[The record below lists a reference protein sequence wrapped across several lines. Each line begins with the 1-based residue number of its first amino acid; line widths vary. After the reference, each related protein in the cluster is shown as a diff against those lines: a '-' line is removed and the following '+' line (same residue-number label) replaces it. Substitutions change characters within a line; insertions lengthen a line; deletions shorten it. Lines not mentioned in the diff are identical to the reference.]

1 MKLYAIFKDVG
12 SEYETFCP
20 VSISLNPKE
29 IVQEYKN
36 NWTKFSEV
44 KSLDLDENTVYNC
57 LNVEENLECWKPYF
71 KIEKIYKIKKDGKF
85 IEFNGFINITK
96 DLEELYLCKE
106 YIENKL
112 INEYYESCN

>member
-57 LNVEENLECWKPYF
+57 LNVEENLEYWKPYF

>member
-44 KSLDLDENTVYNC
+44 KSLDLDENTVY
-57 LNVEENLECWKPYF
+57 F

-112 INEYYESCN
+112 INEYYEFCN

>member
-1 MKLYAIFKDVG
+1 MKLYAIFEDVG

-29 IVQEYKN
+29 IIQEYKN

-57 LNVEENLECWKPYF
+57 LNIEENLECWKSYF
-71 KIEKIYKIKKDGKF
+71 KIEKIYKIKKDGQFIKF
-85 IEFNGFINITK
+85 DGFINITK

-112 INEYYESCN
+112 IKEYYESCN